1 MTRPILDVIPILR
14 AKTMENILENIQYTQ
29 QERAN
34 ILFKA
39 YNKKEFDLVLYYHY
53 QVTSA
58 ELTNKEKDVI

>member
-1 MTRPILDVIPILR
+1 
-14 AKTMENILENIQYTQ
+14 MENILENIQYTQ

-53 QVTSA
+53 PVTSE
-58 ELTNKEKDVI
+58 ELTRKAEIRPND